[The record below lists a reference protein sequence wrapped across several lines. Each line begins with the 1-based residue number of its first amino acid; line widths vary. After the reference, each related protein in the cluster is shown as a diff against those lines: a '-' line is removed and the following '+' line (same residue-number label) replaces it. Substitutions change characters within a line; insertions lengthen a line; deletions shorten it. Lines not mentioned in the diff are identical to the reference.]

1 MKLKL
6 TLPAV
11 AAAVIAVALAGCG
24 GATSGGGL
32 GQPGQP
38 VHLVVGYQPYYTEGW
53 SAVVL
58 RQTQLWKKFL
68 PKGSTVQFQVGLQGS
83 LIVGQMLAGKEQIGY
98 LGDMP
103 AIVGASKRS
112 IRDLRIVATA
122 GSSVDQCGVFLVRKS
137 APAFSSQTQAIKWL
151 GGHTVATPT
160 GSCADRVAQ
169 DVFQHAGV
177 KPKSYLNQSL
187 DLVASDLRGGSI
199 DGASVWEPSA
209 SKLVDTGLARRV
221 GSGGADGLADAAFL
235 SMSEQQL
242 KQRPDVAKGWLKAEL
257 AAQKY
262 LADPANASAI
272 TNAAVSQTS
281 GYSAQ
286 EMHDALYKAWPAT
299 LGGAGDKTK
308 LTLPFIIDPPT
319 ASLINSATAFLYKI
333 HSIAAPELPPGA
345 VDGTLAQQVLA
356 ASGTSDPVGTV
367 KGQ

>member
-1 MKLKL
+1 MKSKIALL
-6 TLPAV
+6 TTV
-11 AAAVIAVALAGCG
+11 AAAAAIAVAGCG
-24 GATSGGGL
+24 GSTSASL
-32 GQPGQP
+32 GKPGQP

-58 RQTQLWKKFL
+58 KQTELWKKYL

-103 AIVGASKRS
+103 AIVGVSKRS

-137 APAFSSQTQAIKWL
+137 APQFSSQTQAIKWL
-151 GGHTVATPT
+151 NGRTVATPQ

-169 DVFQHAGV
+169 DVFQQNGV

-187 DLVASDLRGGSI
+187 DLVASDFKGGSL
-199 DGASVWEPSA
+199 DGASVWEPAA
-209 SKLVDTGLARRV
+209 SKLVDAGLARRV
-221 GSGGADGLADAAFL
+221 ASGNNDGMDDAAFL
-235 SMSEQQL
+235 SMSEQLL
-242 KQRPDVAKGWLKAEL
+242 KQRPDVAKEWLEAEL

-262 LADPANASAI
+262 LADPAHASEV
-272 TNAAVSQTS
+272 TNAAVSQTT

-286 EMHDALYKAWPAT
+286 EMHDSLYKSWPVT
-299 LGGAGDKTK
+299 LGGASDKAK
-308 LTLPFIIDPPT
+308 LSLPFIISPAT
-319 ASLINSATAFLYKI
+319 GSLIKSATAFLYKI
-333 HSIAAPELPPGA
+333 HSIGAAQLPPGA
-345 VDGTLAQQVLA
+345 VDGSLAQQVLK
-356 ASGTSDPVGTV
+356 ASGGTDPVGTV